1 MSEPMQIDDAKGNAK
16 SVSTTVASSVYDQ
29 LRLDI
34 LTGELRPGE
43 KLRSEFLR
51 GRYNAGISP
60 VREALNRLSTERLV
74 CREDQRGFHVA
85 GVSRADLIELTKT
98 RCWIEEKALRES
110 IEHGDEVWEEQIVLT
125 FHRLSRT
132 PRSSA
137 DLTYAFNAKWEG
149 LHRDFHA
156 AVIASC
162 GSHWLLSFCQQLV
175 DQADRYRQLA
185 AAVSYPKRNERDEH
199 QELMEATLDRD
210 ADRAVA
216 IQCAHIR
223 KTADIVL
230 KANLSF
236 LPDVIDPASRGAA
249 RHAPR

>member
-1 MSEPMQIDDAKGNAK
+1 MDEHRPIEDSRDDTK
-16 SVSTTVASSVYDQ
+16 SASTTVASSVYDKM
-29 LRLDI
+29 RLDI
-34 LTGELRPGE
+34 LTGDLRPGE

-85 GVSRADLIELTKT
+85 GVSKAGLVELTKT
-98 RCWIEEKALRES
+98 RCWIEEIAIRES
-110 IEHGDEVWEEQIVLT
+110 IERGDDAWEEQIVLS

-132 PRSSA
+132 PRSSD

-149 LHRDFHA
+149 LHRDFHN
-156 AVIASC
+156 AVIAC
-162 GSHWLLSFCQQLV
+162 CDSHWLLGFCQQLV

-185 AAVSYPKRNERDEH
+185 ATVSYPKRNERSEH
-199 QELMEATLDRD
+199 RELMEATLSRD

-230 KANLSF
+230 EANLSF
-236 LPDVIDPASRGAA
+236 LPDDIDPADPSRC
-249 RHAPR
+249 

>member
-1 MSEPMQIDDAKGNAK
+1 MAEQTQIDVTESNTK
-16 SVSTTVASSVYDQ
+16 STSTTVASSVYDQ
-29 LRLDI
+29 MRLDI
-34 LTGELRPGE
+34 LTGDLRPGE

-60 VREALNRLSTERLV
+60 VREALNRLATERLV

-85 GVSRADLIELTKT
+85 GVSKADLIELTKT
-98 RCWIEEKALRES
+98 RCWVEEIALRES
-110 IEHGDEVWEEQIVLT
+110 IKLGDGAWEEQIVLA

-132 PRSSA
+132 PRSSE

-149 LHRDFHA
+149 LHREFHT

-162 GSHWLLSFCQQLV
+162 GSHWLLNFCQHLV

-185 AAVSYPKRNERDEH
+185 AAVSYPKRNERNEH

-210 ADRAVA
+210 AGRAVG

-230 KANLSF
+230 EAGLSF
-236 LPDVIDPASRGAA
+236 LPDRIDPADPTRS
-249 RHAPR
+249 

>member
-1 MSEPMQIDDAKGNAK
+1 MAEQTQFDVSKNDTKTT
-16 SVSTTVASSVYDQ
+16 STTVASSVYDQ

-43 KLRSEFLR
+43 KLRSEYLR

-60 VREALNRLSTERLV
+60 VREALNRLATERFV

-85 GVSRADLIELTKT
+85 GVSKADLIELTKT
-98 RCWIEEKALRES
+98 RCWVEEIALRES
-110 IEHGDEVWEEQIVLT
+110 ITLGDEAWEEQIVLA

-132 PRSSA
+132 PRSSE
-137 DLTYAFNAKWEG
+137 DLTYAFNSKWEG
-149 LHRDFHA
+149 LHRDFHN

-162 GSHWLLSFCQQLV
+162 GSRWLLSFCQQLV

-185 AAVSYPKRNERDEH
+185 AAVSYPRRNERNEH

-210 ADRAVA
+210 AVRAVK

-230 KANLSF
+230 DANLSF
-236 LPDVIDPASRGAA
+236 LPDRIDPADPTRS
-249 RHAPR
+249 

>member
-1 MSEPMQIDDAKGNAK
+1 MVDETQLDEPSIDTKTA
-16 SVSTTVASSVYDQ
+16 STTVASSVYDQ

-34 LTGELRPGE
+34 LTGDLRPGE

-51 GRYNAGISP
+51 GRYHAGISP
-60 VREALNRLSTERLV
+60 VREALNRLATERLV

-85 GVSRADLIELTKT
+85 AVSKAGLIELTKT
-98 RCWIEEKALRES
+98 RCWIEEIALRQS
-110 IEHGDEVWEEQIVLT
+110 IEHGDEAWEEQIVLA

-132 PRSSA
+132 PRSSE

-149 LHRDFHA
+149 LHRDFHTA
-156 AVIASC
+156 LIASC
-162 GSHWLLSFCQQLV
+162 GSHWLLDFCLQLI

-185 AAVSYPKRNERDEH
+185 ATVSYPKRNERNEH
-199 QELMEATLDRD
+199 QEMMEAVLARD

-216 IQCAHIR
+216 LQCAHIR

-230 KANLSF
+230 DANLSF
-236 LPDVIDPASRGAA
+236 LPDEIAPNDPGRC
-249 RHAPR
+249 

>member
-1 MSEPMQIDDAKGNAK
+1 MDEHRPIADSRNGAK
-16 SVSTTVASSVYDQ
+16 SASTTVASSVYDKM
-29 LRLDI
+29 RLDI
-34 LTGELRPGE
+34 LTGDLRPGK

-85 GVSRADLIELTKT
+85 GVSKAGLVELTKT
-98 RCWIEEKALRES
+98 RCWIEEIAIRES
-110 IEHGDEVWEEQIVLT
+110 IEWGDDAWEEQIVLS

-132 PRSSA
+132 PRSSE

-149 LHRDFHA
+149 LHRDFHNA
-156 AVIASC
+156 IIACC
-162 GSHWLLSFCQQLV
+162 GSHWLLGFCEQLV

-185 AAVSYPKRNERDEH
+185 AAVSYPKRNERNEH
-199 QELMEATLDRD
+199 KDLMEATLSRD

-230 KANLSF
+230 EANLSF
-236 LPDVIDPASRGAA
+236 LPDDIDLADPSRC
-249 RHAPR
+249 

>member
-1 MSEPMQIDDAKGNAK
+1 MADQTQIEDSDGSAKCA
-16 SVSTTVASSVYDQ
+16 STTVASSVYDQ

-34 LTGELRPGE
+34 LTGSLRPGE

-51 GRYNAGISP
+51 GRYQAGISP
-60 VREALNRLSTERLV
+60 VREALNRLATERLV

-85 GVSRADLIELTKT
+85 GVSKGDLIELTKT
-98 RCWIEEKALRES
+98 RCWLEEIALRQS
-110 IEHGDEVWEEQIVLT
+110 IERGDDAWEEQIVLT

-132 PRSSA
+132 PRSS
-137 DLTYAFNAKWEG
+137 DETTYAFNAKWEG
-149 LHRDFHA
+149 LHGDFHNALIA
-156 AVIASC
+156 AC
-162 GSHWLLSFCQQLV
+162 DSHWLLGFCQQLV

-199 QELMEATLDRD
+199 QALMEAVLKRD
-210 ADRAVA
+210 VDDAAA

-230 KANLSF
+230 EANLSF
-236 LPDVIDPASRGAA
+236 LPDELDPKA
-249 RHAPR
+249 RSHR

>member
-1 MSEPMQIDDAKGNAK
+1 MAEQTQLERSKEDPKVA
-16 SVSTTVASSVYDQ
+16 STTVASSVYDQ

-34 LTGELRPGE
+34 LTGDLQPGE

-51 GRYNAGISP
+51 GRYKAGISP
-60 VREALNRLSTERLV
+60 VREALNRLATERLV

-85 GVSRADLIELTKT
+85 AVSKAGLIELTKT
-98 RCWIEEKALRES
+98 RCWIEERALRES
-110 IEHGDEVWEEQIVLT
+110 IEHGDDAWEEQIVLT

-132 PRSSA
+132 PRSA
-137 DLTYAFNAKWEG
+137 DDQTYAFNAKWEG
-149 LHRDFHA
+149 LHRDFHN
-156 AVIASC
+156 AVIAAC
-162 GSHWLLSFCQQLV
+162 GSHWLLSFCEQLV

-199 QELMEATLDRD
+199 QDLMEAVLARD

-216 IQCAHIR
+216 LQCAHIH

-230 KANLSF
+230 NANLNN
-236 LPDVIDPASRGAA
+236 LPDDFDPADPSRC
-249 RHAPR
+249 

>member
-1 MSEPMQIDDAKGNAK
+1 MVAQSQLEESDSSARSA
-16 SVSTTVASSVYDQ
+16 STTVASSVYDQ
-29 LRLDI
+29 IRLDI
-34 LTGELRPGE
+34 LTGNLRPGD

-51 GRYNAGISP
+51 GRYKAGISP
-60 VREALNRLSTERLV
+60 VREALNRLASERLV

-85 GVSRADLIELTKT
+85 GVSKAGLVELTKT
-98 RCWIEEKALRES
+98 RCWLEEIALRQS
-110 IEHGDEVWEEQIVLT
+110 IEQGDEAWEEQIVLA

-132 PRSSA
+132 PRSSDEA
-137 DLTYAFNAKWEG
+137 TYAFNPKWER
-149 LHRDFHA
+149 LHRNFHD

-162 GSHWLLSFCQQLV
+162 DSHWLLGFCAQLV

-199 QELMEATLDRD
+199 QALMEAALDRD
-210 ADRAVA
+210 ADSAVA

-230 KANLSF
+230 DANLSF
-236 LPDVIDPASRGAA
+236 LPDEIDPGDPA
-249 RHAPR
+249 RC

>member
-1 MSEPMQIDDAKGNAK
+1 M
-16 SVSTTVASSVYDQ
+16 
-29 LRLDI
+29 RLDI
-34 LTGELRPGE
+34 LTGDLRPGE

-60 VREALNRLSTERLV
+60 VREALNRLATERLV

-85 GVSRADLIELTKT
+85 GVSKADLIELTKT
-98 RCWIEEKALRES
+98 RCWVEEIALRES
-110 IEHGDEVWEEQIVLT
+110 IKLGDDAWEEQIVLA

-149 LHRDFHA
+149 LHRDFHS

-162 GSHWLLSFCQQLV
+162 GSRWLLNFCQQLV

-185 AAVSYPKRNERDEH
+185 AAVSYPKRNERNEH
-199 QELMEATLDRD
+199 QELMEAALDRD
-210 ADRAVA
+210 ADRASS

-230 KANLSF
+230 EANLSF
-236 LPDVIDPASRGAA
+236 LPDRIDPADPTRS
-249 RHAPR
+249 